1 VHATLAASLAKCP
14 FPVRQTLLGTAYC
27 FGRGVRRRRSCLR
40 DAGPERNAADLDHA
54 AGTGAVREHADG

>member
-1 VHATLAASLAKCP
+1 MS
-14 FPVRQTLLGTAYC
+14 FPGQTLLGTAYC